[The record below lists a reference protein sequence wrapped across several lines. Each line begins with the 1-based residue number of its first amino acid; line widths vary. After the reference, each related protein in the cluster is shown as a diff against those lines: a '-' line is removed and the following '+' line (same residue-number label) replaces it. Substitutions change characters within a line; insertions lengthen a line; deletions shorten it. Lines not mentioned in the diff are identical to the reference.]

1 MSSPCVE
8 NVFDKM
14 QKTANAV
21 NEIIILT
28 SSFIT
33 RLNSLKYCM
42 NVGILF
48 LILAAATP
56 INNENISKWIMLPS
70 VSDLKI
76 LLGKKFTPLLRLSVN
91 ILSLISFNNI
101 GS

>member
-1 MSSPCVE
+1 
-8 NVFDKM
+8 M
-14 QKTANAV
+14 QNTANAV

-33 RLNSLKYCM
+33 RLNSLKYCI

-76 LLGKKFTPLLRLSVN
+76 LLGKNSLRGLDYLSIFCHPYHLI
-91 ILSLISFNNI
+91 ILVHNL
-101 GS
+101 